1 MIMRRGLEK
10 AIKEVVQEIGKLA
23 KPIKTKEEKAQV
35 ATNSAQNEEIGQI
48 VAEAMETVGADG
60 VITVEEGRGLGME
73 LTTKT
78 GWNWDNGYLSPYF
91 VTNTEKM
98 EAEVE
103 NPFILITDKKIDS
116 IQEIVPM
123 LESLVKVTQNLV
135 IIADDISGQALAT
148 LVLNKLKGTLKIVG
162 IKAPGFGDRR
172 KAMLEDIA
180 IVTGGNVISDEIGRK
195 LESVTLEDLGRA
207 DKVISTKDD
216 TTIVGGK
223 GDTSEISERE
233 SLLRKVIDQATSEYD
248 KEKLLERLA
257 KLVGGVAIIS
267 VGAATEAEMKEKKYR
282 VEDAV
287 NATKAAVAEGIVPG
301 GGVALLKARKVL
313 NTMNLEGDEKVGAQI
328 LFRALEKPFRKI
340 LENAGLEPGMY
351 IKEIEDNLDK
361 NLGVNVLEGGR
372 IEDMIAA
379 GVIDPKKVTR
389 AVVENAGSATI
400 NVMCTSALIANDPDE
415 KKNDLSL
422 GGGMPGGMGMM

>member
-1 MIMRRGLEK
+1 
-10 AIKEVVQEIGKLA
+10 
-23 KPIKTKEEKAQV
+23 
-35 ATNSAQNEEIGQI
+35 
-48 VAEAMETVGADG
+48 
-60 VITVEEGRGLGME
+60 
-73 LTTKT
+73 
-78 GWNWDNGYLSPYF
+78 
-91 VTNTEKM
+91 
-98 EAEVE
+98 
-103 NPFILITDKKIDS
+103 
-116 IQEIVPM
+116 
-123 LESLVKVTQNLV
+123 
-135 IIADDISGQALAT
+135 
-148 LVLNKLKGTLKIVG
+148 
-162 IKAPGFGDRR
+162 
-172 KAMLEDIA
+172 MLEDIA

>member
-1 MIMRRGLEK
+1 
-10 AIKEVVQEIGKLA
+10 
-23 KPIKTKEEKAQV
+23 
-35 ATNSAQNEEIGQI
+35 
-48 VAEAMETVGADG
+48 ME
-60 VITVEEGRGLGME
+60 
-73 LTTKT
+73 
-78 GWNWDNGYLSPYF
+78 N
-91 VTNTEKM
+91 
-98 EAEVE
+98 
-103 NPFILITDKKIDS
+103 
-116 IQEIVPM
+116 
-123 LESLVKVTQNLV
+123 
-135 IIADDISGQALAT
+135 
-148 LVLNKLKGTLKIVG
+148 
-162 IKAPGFGDRR
+162 
-172 KAMLEDIA
+172 
-180 IVTGGNVISDEIGRK
+180 
-195 LESVTLEDLGRA
+195 
-207 DKVISTKDD
+207 
-216 TTIVGGK
+216 
-223 GDTSEISERE
+223 
-233 SLLRKVIDQATSEYD
+233 
-248 KEKLLERLA
+248 LERLA